1 MRVLY
6 STITFLL
13 ILLNTNV
20 GYAAEQ
26 KVVFPMSSNDK
37 SLTLEFKGEIY
48 DNKTLLPISDKSTHA
63 VAAFL
68 NVVIKANASG
78 DKSAILNL
86 WTEKDKKVMEP
97 AMSKRA
103 IEHSASLFKNMK
115 SSSLMGYIEY
125 GDYIICYVYHDI
137 NNGQGET
144 YLKEYPLKSTP
155 NGYAMTNELSSDTF
169 FSQISYKL
177 GKHIWPR

>member
-1 MRVLY
+1 MLFHTSEGV
-6 STITFLL
+6 
-13 ILLNTNV
+13 
-20 GYAAEQ
+20 AAEQ
-26 KVVFPMSSNDK
+26 KVIFPMSSDDK

-48 DNKTLLPISDKSTHA
+48 DNKTLLPISAKSTHP

-68 NVVIKANASG
+68 NDVIKANASG
-78 DKSAILNL
+78 DKSTILKL
-86 WTEKDKKVMEP
+86 WTEKDKKAMVP
-97 AMSKRA
+97 AMSKKA
-103 IEHSASLFKNMK
+103 LEHSMSLFKNMK

-125 GDYIICYVYHDI
+125 GNYIICYVYHDI

-144 YLKEYPLKSTP
+144 YLKEYPLKLTS
-155 NGYAMTNELSSDTF
+155 NGYAMTNDLSSDTF